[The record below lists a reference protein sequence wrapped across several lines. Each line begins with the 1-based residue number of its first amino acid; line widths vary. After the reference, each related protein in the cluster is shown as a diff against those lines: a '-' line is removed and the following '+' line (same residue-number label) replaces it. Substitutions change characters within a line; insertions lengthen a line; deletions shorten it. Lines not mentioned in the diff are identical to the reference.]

1 MSSRRDQFF
10 ASLFDRQRMRKRY
23 PHRDTAFSAY
33 MSDLGVLPPVPTA
46 AQEATLLA
54 QVANGDSSA
63 VLQLAEAN
71 LRLVIAIA
79 ANYQGRGL
87 PMLDLIQEGNL
98 GLLEA
103 IKHYDSSKANKAK
116 RLSTYAKYWIISSIQ
131 RALAGHGTLVHAP
144 YRTGERLQVLRE
156 AIVVFEDQQGIEPT
170 AAILAERLGWPFD
183 EVMELLT
190 LMQKP
195 LSLSQMEGEDETL
208 AERIVAPPVFL
219 SNDITSPSLL
229 ADVRAMIGAVLTPKE
244 RLVIEHRFG
253 LTEDGIVYE
262 HREIAAICFQ
272 RVGPRADES
281 IRQLEKRALA
291 KLRLAFDGKEG

>member
-1 MSSRRDQFF
+1 MSSRREQFF
-10 ASLFDRQRMRKRY
+10 ASLFDRQGMRKRY

-46 AQEATLLA
+46 AQEAELLA
-54 QVANGDSSA
+54 HFANGDSSA

-71 LRLVIAIA
+71 LRMVIAIA

-103 IKHYDSSKANKAK
+103 IKHYNSSKASKEK

-131 RALAGHGTLVHAP
+131 RALAGHGTLIHAP
-144 YRTGERLQVLRE
+144 YRTGEKLQVMRE
-156 AIVVFEDQQGIEPT
+156 AIAVFEDQQGIEPT
-170 AAILAERLGWPFD
+170 AATLAERLGWPLD

-195 LSLSQMEGEDETL
+195 LSLSQMEGGYDMQT
-208 AERIVAPPVFL
+208 APLFL
-219 SNDITSPSLL
+219 TNDLLSPSLL
-229 ADVRAMIGAVLTPKE
+229 ADVRAMIGVVLTPKE

-262 HREIAAICFQ
+262 YREIAEKVFH
-272 RVGPRADES
+272 RSGPRADEPV
-281 IRQLEKRALA
+281 RQLEKSALK
-291 KLRLAFDGKEG
+291 KLRLAFDGKEA